1 MFSFAFSGKII
12 IGKSGG
18 RGRRIQWEWSR
29 LIASMIELRLT
40 NSKSVFAY
48 SSEIRYKNEFDEEM
62 VKMEFRQPLF
72 GMDHHFFFVVSV
84 DFPSNYY

>member
-1 MFSFAFSGKII
+1 
-12 IGKSGG
+12 
-18 RGRRIQWEWSR
+18 
-29 LIASMIELRLT
+29 MIELKLT
-40 NSKSVFAY
+40 NSKYVFAY

-72 GMDHHFFFVVSV
+72 GMDYHFFFIVSV